1 MWYFILNL
9 HVEIMVGGEA
19 GEVVSNQ
26 DAPVEIVVP
35 SEGSLVVPGL
45 QICEFIEFPRGDEGI
60 LPEVGFQVEN
70 AEDRLAFH
78 GGGVC
83 IIGKDPADGT
93 PSVVGSPIDAD
104 VAFGIA
110 VPIGGG
116 AGGTDEVAAD
126 VVEGF
131 LTGHI

>member
-93 PSVVGSPIDAD
+93 PGIVGSPIDAD
-104 VAFGIA
+104 VAVSVVA
-110 VPIGGG
+110 PEG
-116 AGGTDEVAAD
+116 AGARCRNEVVAD